1 VRNGDKGERMN
12 KKTLLDDLDI
22 AILKE
27 LQNECRSP
35 LQEVAEKVGAPTS
48 TVHYRLKR
56 LERAEVIQ
64 GYYAKVDPEK
74 LDMEYIAVTRLRV
87 ELAPGYYAKIG
98 NDLSQIPGV
107 WAVYLILGESDFL
120 VLTRSRDRE
129 QFMKI
134 IDQILEIKG
143 IKQSSTSV
151 VARVIKE
158 DPRLGL
164 DT

>member
-1 VRNGDKGERMN
+1 MN

-98 NDLSQIPGV
+98 NDLSKIPGV

>member
-1 VRNGDKGERMN
+1 MK
-12 KKTLLDDLDI
+12 KKTLFDDLDI

-27 LQNECRSP
+27 LQNECRTP
-35 LQEVAEKVGAPTS
+35 LQDVAEKVGAPTS

-64 GYYAKVDPEK
+64 GYYAKVDAEK
-74 LDMEYIAVTRLRV
+74 LDMEYIAVTKLRV
-87 ELAPGYYAKIG
+87 ELAPGYYTKIG
-98 NDLSQIPGV
+98 DDLAKIPGV
-107 WAVYLILGESDFL
+107 WAVYLILGDFDFM
-120 VLTRSRDRE
+120 VLTRSKDRE
-129 QFMKI
+129 HFMEI

-151 VARVIKE
+151 VAKVIKE

-164 DT
+164 DK